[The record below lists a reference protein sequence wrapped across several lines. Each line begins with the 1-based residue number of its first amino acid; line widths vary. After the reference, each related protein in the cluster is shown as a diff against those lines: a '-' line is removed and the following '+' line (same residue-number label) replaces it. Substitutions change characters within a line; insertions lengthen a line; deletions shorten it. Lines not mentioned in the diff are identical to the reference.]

1 MSAPSRS
8 SPLAL
13 TVLALLHFQPLHPYG
28 IQRLIKQWGKDQVVN
43 VGQRTSLYRT
53 IDRLLAAGLVAVRET
68 GRDQQY
74 PERTVYE
81 LTDDGRST
89 MRVWLSEMLSAPKQE
104 FPQFPAALS
113 FVLMLA
119 PEEALD
125 VLEQRAAAVAGA
137 LDAHDRSLAEQ
148 REIHGLPRVTM
159 LEGEYLRAMT
169 AAELDWIRAVTDDL
183 RSGRL
188 SWSLEELI
196 GFAQSTGQQ
205 ALADRTHSQP
215 DLDPQ

>member
-81 LTDDGRST
+81 LTDDGCST

-148 REIHGLPRVTM
+148 REIHGLPRVTL

>member
-1 MSAPSRS
+1 
-8 SPLAL
+8 
-13 TVLALLHFQPLHPYG
+13 
-28 IQRLIKQWGKDQVVN
+28 
-43 VGQRTSLYRT
+43 
-53 IDRLLAAGLVAVRET
+53 
-68 GRDQQY
+68 
-74 PERTVYE
+74 
-81 LTDDGRST
+81 
-89 MRVWLSEMLSAPKQE
+89 
-104 FPQFPAALS
+104 
-113 FVLMLA
+113 MLA